1 MSEMIVKQED
11 ARPDNRSFLAY
22 AEDVVKK
29 TYLPTLSERSAV
41 QCCGQKEIKALESNA
56 KLFQI
61 GRIIYNRKENNLQK
75 LTTLYT
81 SFYETGAD
89 IAMILHSDGEQVK
102 LYMGVCNTPYAN
114 RDAQALFETF
124 KGNFPGSIGS
134 EQEQYN
140 DLCLTDEDMSL
151 DLDRWIRADSSNAI
165 CSVSVVPTT
174 REKDLADN
182 EKFVQGIERVLDAM
196 HGKIFTAVI
205 LAQNINAK
213 TLDAIKVE
221 YERLYS
227 NLSPYAKTSVT
238 FGENRTESVND
249 SVTHSVNESITEGTS
264 VTLSVGHTTTATH
277 TDSSSRSET
286 NSTSVFGGV
295 GSSRGISIGRL
306 NIGRSHNFGGSLG
319 HSVSNIIGQSDSI
332 AHSTQETEAN
342 GTQHNT
348 TKGEGDAT
356 QHGTSKGIGSSLSY
370 QIELQQKTV
379 ADLMSCIDQQLERIR
394 SSECFGM
401 FGAAA
406 YFIAPNQATAQ
417 TAASM
422 YKALLSG
429 HGSHIENSHI
439 NTWTRKSPD
448 FNVVQSSL
456 RCLRHP
462 SFLLGN
468 NVTTPATLVS
478 GKELALEMGLP
489 MRSVPGITVME
500 TVPFGRNIQ
509 LLDTA
514 SSKNARMITLGKIY
528 HMWEAEKT
536 PVTMDLKAL
545 TAHTFVTGS
554 TGSGKSTTIYK
565 LLDEVSGKGGSVKF
579 MVVEPAKG
587 EYKNILSANQN
598 FDLRV
603 YGTNPKLTKLLR
615 INPFRF
621 PSDKIH
627 IYEHLD
633 RLTEIFN
640 VCWPMYAAMPAVLKA
655 AMENA
660 YRSAG
665 WDLTRSENRHG
676 EIYPCFADV
685 AHEVECYINKSEYSD
700 ENKSNYKGSLLT
712 RLESLTNG
720 VNSLIFTADDLSDE
734 ELFDENV
741 IVDLSRVGSSET
753 KALIMGI
760 LVLKLQEHRMATS
773 DGSNAP
779 LRHITVLE
787 EAHTLLKRTST
798 EQNSESANLLGKSVE
813 MLANSIAE
821 MRTYGEG
828 FIIADQSPGL
838 LDMSVIRNTN
848 TKIIMRLPDQ
858 SDRELVGKAANLNN
872 DQITELA
879 KLPRGV
885 AAVYQSDW
893 INPVLCKV
901 GMPKFPQSKGAPFVE
916 RDTSPLPRNENL
928 LFDVMSEF
936 SSRESPD
943 DLSHRRALEEAVLR
957 SAIPTDIKVKLAD
970 CLKEPPSAARTEQ
983 FAAAVFDS
991 FENAKDALEQT
1002 KQDLSVENLKLAMMA
1017 ELRPSIVACS
1027 DEQINCLLTLLI
1039 SEYIERYH
1047 AEYPVWR
1054 EFAERIAGG
1063 DVV

>member
-1 MSEMIVKQED
+1 MH
-11 ARPDNRSFLAY
+11 
-22 AEDVVKK
+22 
-29 TYLPTLSERSAV
+29 AV
-41 QCCGQKEIKALESNA
+41 EE
-56 KLFQI
+56 
-61 GRIIYNRKENNLQK
+61 
-75 LTTLYT
+75 
-81 SFYETGAD
+81 
-89 IAMILHSDGEQVK
+89 
-102 LYMGVCNTPYAN
+102 
-114 RDAQALFETF
+114 
-124 KGNFPGSIGS
+124 
-134 EQEQYN
+134 
-140 DLCLTDEDMSL
+140 
-151 DLDRWIRADSSNAI
+151 
-165 CSVSVVPTT
+165 
-174 REKDLADN
+174 
-182 EKFVQGIERVLDAM
+182 
-196 HGKIFTAVI
+196 
-205 LAQNINAK
+205 
-213 TLDAIKVE
+213 
-221 YERLYS
+221 
-227 NLSPYAKTSVT
+227 
-238 FGENRTESVND
+238 
-249 SVTHSVNESITEGTS
+249 
-264 VTLSVGHTTTATH
+264 
-277 TDSSSRSET
+277 
-286 NSTSVFGGV
+286 
-295 GSSRGISIGRL
+295 
-306 NIGRSHNFGGSLG
+306 
-319 HSVSNIIGQSDSI
+319 
-332 AHSTQETEAN
+332 
-342 GTQHNT
+342 
-348 TKGEGDAT
+348 
-356 QHGTSKGIGSSLSY
+356 
-370 QIELQQKTV
+370 
-379 ADLMSCIDQQLERIR
+379 
-394 SSECFGM
+394 
-401 FGAAA
+401 
-406 YFIAPNQATAQ
+406 
-417 TAASM
+417 
-422 YKALLSG
+422 
-429 HGSHIENSHI
+429 
-439 NTWTRKSPD
+439 
-448 FNVVQSSL
+448 
-456 RCLRHP
+456 
-462 SFLLGN
+462 
-468 NVTTPATLVS
+468 
-478 GKELALEMGLP
+478 
-489 MRSVPGITVME
+489 
-500 TVPFGRNIQ
+500 
-509 LLDTA
+509 
-514 SSKNARMITLGKIY
+514 
-528 HMWEAEKT
+528 T
-536 PVTMDLKAL
+536 PVNLDIQSL
-545 TAHTFVTGS
+545 TAHTFITGS
-554 TGSGKSTTIYK
+554 TGTGKSTTIYK
-565 LLDEVSGKGGSVKF
+565 LLDEISSLGSTDGKGENVKF
-579 MVVEPAKG
+579 IVVEPAKG

-633 RLTEIFN
+633 RLTGIFN

-676 EIYPCFADV
+676 EIYPCFSDV
-685 AHEVECYINKSEYSD
+685 AHEVERYINKSEYSD

-798 EQNSESANLLGKSVE
+798 EQSSESANLLGKSVE

-901 GMPKFPQSKGAPFVE
+901 GMPTFTKAVELPFVE
-916 RDTSPLPRNENL
+916 QDTCPPPRNDNI
-928 LFDVMSEF
+928 LFDIMSAF
-936 SSRESPD
+936 SCRENSD
-943 DLSHRRALEEAVLR
+943 DAAHRRELEETVLR
-957 SAIPTDIKVKLAD
+957 SDMPTGIKVKLTN
-970 CLKEPPSAARTEQ
+970 CLKAPSSSARTEQ

-1002 KQDLSVENLKLAMMA
+1002 RQDLTVENLKLAIMA

-1027 DEQINCLLTLLI
+1027 DEQIDCLLTLLI

-1047 AEYPVWR
+1047 VEYPVWR
-1054 EFAERIAGG
+1054 EFAEHIAGG